1 MFHPVIKLKVYN
13 EDLVFGP
20 GLITLLE
27 YLRQTGSMKEACAAM
42 GMSYSKGWKIV
53 NRAEK
58 ELGYELLLRRHG
70 GSMGGKCELTEKGDS
85 LVTRYRNMEK
95 MVNQKTQQAFKAVS
109 YTHLRG
115 SRSKRRLPMS
125 RCCSPRR
132 HM

>member
-42 GMSYSKGWKIV
+42 GMSYSKGWKII

-58 ELGYELLLRRHG
+58 ELGYELLERRHG
-70 GSMGGKCELTEKGDS
+70 GKSGGKCTVTEKGKS
-85 LVTRYRNMEK
+85 LMKRYRQMEK
-95 MVNQKTQQAFKAVS
+95 ETRDCLQKSFEKYFPEYQ
-109 YTHLRG
+109 RI
-115 SRSKRRLPMS
+115 R
-125 RCCSPRR
+125 
-132 HM
+132 

>member
-42 GMSYSKGWKIV
+42 GMSYSKGWKIM

-95 MVNQKTQQAFKAVS
+95 MVNQKTQQAFEEYFPE
-109 YTHLRG
+109 YTVETQ
-115 SRSKRRLPMS
+115 
-125 RCCSPRR
+125 
-132 HM
+132 

>member
-1 MFHPVIKLKVYN
+1 MFHPDIKLKVYN

-95 MVNQKTQQAFKAVS
+95 MVNQKTQQAFEEYFPE
-109 YTHLRG
+109 YTVETQ
-115 SRSKRRLPMS
+115 
-125 RCCSPRR
+125 
-132 HM
+132 